1 MSEGEN
7 VLVAKQSEESHI
19 LRPGRGFRCALGVLL
34 LFGAFVADLNTGY
47 DLSSSLFYIVPVAF
61 TAWFVG
67 RGPGLVAAVAS
78 SAAWFVSQRLE
89 AVPLARTGILYANAG
104 VECAIYL
111 GAAWAVARV
120 HADRIAERSLSARV
134 TQANEALEREFLAV
148 GKLQRGLLPKELP
161 RVDGYQWEV
170 HYATSTRAGGDYYDV
185 FALPDGCFGAIVAD
199 ATGHGAPAAVLMGMA
214 KALLG
219 AETDPRLAPNEAL
232 AHVNRQL
239 GRLLP
244 VGWFVTAC
252 YVVIDP
258 ADGRFTYSLA
268 GHEAPLVVRAHDGAV
283 EQLPDRG
290 GLPLGPF
297 QNHGYEAS
305 FATLEPGDTLV
316 LFTDGVTETR
326 SPARELFGVERVREA
341 LAGSAHAKLEDA
353 KLQLLDRLARHAAGA
368 RIEDDVTIL
377 MLRRPGRDDR
387 SAA

>member
-1 MSEGEN
+1 MREAEN
-7 VLVAKQSEESHI
+7 VLVANEPEESRI
-19 LRPGRGFRCALGVLL
+19 LRPSRGFLCALGVLL
-34 LFGAFVADLNTGY
+34 LLGAFVADLNTGY

-67 RGPGLVAAVAS
+67 RGPGLAAAVAS

-89 AVPLARTGILYANAG
+89 AVPLAGPGILYANAG

-120 HADRIAERSLSARV
+120 HADRIAERRLSARV
-134 TQANEALEREFLAV
+134 TQANDALEREFLAV

-170 HYATSTRAGGDYYDV
+170 HYATSTRAGGDYYDA
-185 FALPDGCFGAIVAD
+185 FALPDGRIGAIVAD

-214 KALLG
+214 RALLG

-239 GRLLP
+239 GRMLP
-244 VGWFVTAC
+244 LGWFVTAC

-258 ADGRFTYSLA
+258 ADGRLTYSLA
-268 GHEAPLVVRAHDGAV
+268 GHEAPLVVRARDGAV

-305 FATLEPGDTLV
+305 AAELEPGDTLV

-326 SPARELFGVERVREA
+326 SPSRELFGVERLREA
-341 LAGSAHAKLEDA
+341 LAGSAHAELGDA
-353 KLQLLDRLARHAAGA
+353 KARLLDRLERHAAGA

-377 MLRRPGRDDR
+377 MLRRPGC
-387 SAA
+387 SHLSPA